1 MGRSVVPAVAPP
13 STRTTVPVVEEAAGG
28 SRHSTAA
35 AISSG
40 DPARPSGLRATA
52 AWYSGVTG
60 LTGLCTVT
68 NPGETAFTRI
78 PAEASSTAHALVSIS
93 NAALDVQ

>member
-13 STRTTVPVVEEAAGG
+13 STRTTVPVVNEASGEEN
-28 SRHSTAA
+28 HSTAA

-40 DPARPSGLRATA
+40 DPGRPSELRATA
-52 AWYSGVTG
+52 AWYSGGTG
-60 LTGLCTVT
+60 FTGLCTAR
-68 NPGETAFTRI
+68 NPGETAFTPI

>member
-13 STRTTVPVVEEAAGG
+13 STRTTVPVVNEASGEA
-28 SRHSTAA
+28 SHSTAA
-35 AISSG
+35 AISPG
-40 DPARPSGLRATA
+40 APGRPSGLRATA

-60 LTGLCTVT
+60 LTALSTVT
-68 NPGETAFTRI
+68 NPGETALTRT

-93 NAALDVQ
+93 KAALDVQ